1 MISLNTYLIQ
11 NTHKLK
17 YYLATGLVSLIAT
30 NIFIDYLFSQFQG
43 SAFYLSES
51 LLFSSFWLLF
61 FPLLP
66 VLFKLSQTTKPAYK
80 LVFTAFV
87 ISIHLIAYPA
97 LVWLLSKA
105 FYGHT
110 FSYWQTFNFG
120 ISAYLIKSVII
131 YFFLLTIFSVSTY
144 IKQRAVESVESVES
158 KIEQRQNF
166 ITSIIVSDNHNKKI
180 VLATHDIYS
189 FSSNTP
195 YIEVNHLTKKYLYHK
210 TLKSLEQELN
220 SNQFV
225 RVHKSSIVNIYQIIA
240 FKSRQNGD
248 YDLELSD
255 KTTLRASRNYVKNLM
270 IKLQA
275 CNRLTA
281 K

>member
-1 MISLNTYLIQ
+1 MTSLNIYLIQ
-11 NTHKLK
+11 NTNKLK
-17 YYLATGLVSLIAT
+17 YYVATGLVLLIAT
-30 NIFIDYLFSQFQG
+30 NIFMDYLFSKFQG
-43 SAFYLSES
+43 SAFYISES

-66 VLFKLSQTTKPAYK
+66 ALFQLNQTTKLIYK
-80 LVFTAFV
+80 LAFTALV

-97 LVWLLSKA
+97 LVWLLSKI
-105 FYGHT
+105 FYYHT

-120 ISAYLIKSVII
+120 ISAYLIKSIII
-131 YFFLLTIFSVSTY
+131 YLFLLMIFSVSSY
-144 IKQRAVESVESVES
+144 IKQRSVESVES
-158 KIEQRQNF
+158 KTEQKQSF
-166 ITSIIVSDNHNKKI
+166 ITSIIISDNHNKKM
-180 VLATHDIYS
+180 VLATNDIYS

-195 YIEVNHLTKKYLYHK
+195 YVEVNHLSKKYLYHK
-210 TLKSLEQELN
+210 TLKSLEQELD

-225 RVHKSSIVNIYQIIA
+225 RVHKSCIVNIHQITS

-255 KTTLRASRNYVKNLM
+255 KTMLRASRNYVKNLM
-270 IKLQA
+270 VKLRER
-275 CNRLTA
+275 NRLTA